1 MKRTLLTG
9 LAIMAAISL
18 RAETATNTPAHR
30 PALTSEQKAELVQR
44 ADEMWSQL
52 SPETKIRLMN
62 LHKALTGMP
71 VEERHFIHEHI
82 ERFLNMSPEEREHI
96 KKNNERWHAMSP
108 EEREHAREQFHQWRK
123 DHPDQE
129 PQLFPHQHYKTD
141 ESTNAVSKQ
150 SEPKTNNP

>member
-1 MKRTLLTG
+1 MKRVLLTG
-9 LAIMAAISL
+9 LAILAAVGV
-18 RAETATNTPAHR
+18 RAETGTNLPPHR
-30 PALTSEQKAELVQR
+30 PALTDAQKAELVQR
-44 ADEMWSQL
+44 ADETWSQL
-52 SPETKIRLMN
+52 PPDAKIRLLH
-62 LHKALTGMP
+62 LHKALTGLP
-71 VEERHFIHEHI
+71 
-82 ERFLNMSPEEREHI
+82 PEERQFVHERIERYLNMTPEDRERI

-141 ESTNAVSKQ
+141 ESTNTVSKQ